1 MEEDWEVL
9 QNPSSPPPNPNP
21 TAPDDYPFDPID
33 AASDG
38 AIRSDY
44 FALDAVAARL
54 ARSQTPPHEED
65 EEIESDNPSWV
76 DPNPDFIEGRRG
88 SNERVAG
95 FWSDSSADDSIGSK
109 SDVFDGKEG
118 VGLEEEVKSEV
129 GSEGIAGEVVVS
141 EAEERLESGV
151 IFGEEGVGLEGE
163 VKSEVGSE
171 VIAGD
176 GAIYEAAE
184 GSESGV
190 LSGKGDVGPEEE
202 VKMEVGS
209 GGIAEEGAVFEA
221 GVSAVRAVSKAGE
234 GKKGVVWWKLP
245 FEMLRFCAFQVKPV
259 WSFSI
264 AAAVIGLAVLGRR
277 LYRMKSKSRSIAV
290 KVTVDD
296 KKVSQFMVRAA
307 RLNEAFSVVRRVPI
321 VRAQLPAGG
330 VTPWPVMSMR

>member
-9 QNPSSPPPNPNP
+9 QTPSSPPPNPNP
-21 TAPDDYPFDPID
+21 TAPDDSPFDPID

-65 EEIESDNPSWV
+65 EEVESDNPSWV
-76 DPNPDFIEGRRG
+76 DPNPDFIAGRRG
-88 SNERVAG
+88 SDERVAG

-109 SDVFDGKEG
+109 SDIFSGKEG

-129 GSEGIAGEVVVS
+129 GSEVIAGE
-141 EAEERLESGV
+141 
-151 IFGEEGVGLEGE
+151 
-163 VKSEVGSE
+163 
-171 VIAGD
+171 
-176 GAIYEAAE
+176 GAVYEAAE

-190 LSGKGDVGPEEE
+190 FSGKGDVGVEEE

-221 GVSAVRAVSKAGE
+221 GVSAVRAVSEAGE

-245 FEMLRFCAFQVKPV
+245 FEMVRFCAFRVKPV

-264 AAAVIGLAVLGRR
+264 AAAVIGLAMLGRR

>member
-9 QNPSSPPPNPNP
+9 QTPSSPPPNPNL
-21 TAPDDYPFDPID
+21 TAPDDSTFDPID

-65 EEIESDNPSWV
+65 EEVESDNPSWV

-88 SNERVAG
+88 SDEKVAG

-109 SDVFDGKEG
+109 SDVFSGKEG
-118 VGLEEEVKSEV
+118 VGLEE
-129 GSEGIAGEVVVS
+129 EVVVS

-151 IFGEEGVGLEGE
+151 FCGKEGVGLEGE

-171 VIAGD
+171 VIAGE
-176 GAIYEAAE
+176 GAVYEAAE

-190 LSGKGDVGPEEE
+190 FSGKGDVGLEEE

-221 GVSAVRAVSKAGE
+221 GVSAVRAVSEAGE

-245 FEMLRFCAFQVKPV
+245 FEMLRFCAFRVKPV

-264 AAAVIGLAVLGRR
+264 AAAVIGLAMLGRR